1 MAGFTPLLVVEIGCA
16 WRWVGAALLLLVVA
30 GNCTA
35 FVGGYYYT
43 PVDLAPPWAATLS
56 GLTSTFIG
64 LNGLVAP
71 LVVAHL
77 TPTVLTHL
85 CYYRNESELHCHLI
99 HLILL
104 NTNFLLENITFNKC
118 NLAFLFG

>member
-1 MAGFTPLLVVEIGCA
+1 MAGLTPMVVVEIGCA
-16 WRWVGAALLLLVVA
+16 WRWVGAAFLLVVVA

-64 LNGLVAP
+64 LNGLMAP

-77 TPTVLTHL
+77 TPTVLNCVLIRSGLLYHRTPPQLVSTYFTHDFTL
-85 CYYRNESELHCHLI
+85 
-99 HLILL
+99 
-104 NTNFLLENITFNKC
+104 
-118 NLAFLFG
+118 